1 MTNISRN
8 VKKGRMRGHSICPDA
23 CHLVRPLNE
32 RGVALWEFA
41 LVLPIVLFIAL
52 GVFDFG
58 KLIYF
63 SIEVESAARAAA
75 MFGAQNA
82 GEAITN
88 AAGITQ
94 AAYTEAPDIKTSGCG
109 TGQSPGTACF
119 LGNGAGAFVA
129 TGNTAYYGCECP
141 DGTDVKS
148 ASTSCTNCSGGQ
160 HEVYWVAVQTQA
172 TYKPFFPWNN
182 IAFTGL
188 PSSYNVSGYAKIRLG
203 AQ

>member
-1 MTNISRN
+1 
-8 VKKGRMRGHSICPDA
+8 MRGHSICPDA
-23 CHLVRPLNE
+23 CQLVRPLNE

-119 LGNGAGAFVA
+119 LGNGAGAVSY
-129 TGNTAYYGCECP
+129 THLDVYKRQVLY
-141 DGTDVKS
+141 GTDLGTDK
-148 ASTSCTNCSGGQ
+148 CSG
-160 HEVYWVAVQTQA
+160 
-172 TYKPFFPWNN
+172 
-182 IAFTGL
+182 
-188 PSSYNVSGYAKIRLG
+188 LG
-203 AQ
+203 N

>member
-1 MTNISRN
+1 MKIRRN
-8 VKKGRMRGHSICPDA
+8 AKLRRASCGAQHPNAGQS
-23 CHLVRPLNE
+23 VRKLNE

-41 LVLPIVLFIAL
+41 LVLPIVLFVAL

-82 GEAITN
+82 GEALTN

-119 LGNGAGAFVA
+119 LGNGASPFVA

-141 DGTDVKS
+141 DGTGIKS
-148 ASTSCTNCSGGQ
+148 ANTACTGCSGGQ

-172 TYKPFFPWNN
+172 NYKPFVPWNQLPF
-182 IAFTGL
+182 AGL
-188 PSSYNVSGYAKIRLG
+188 PSSYGLSGYAKVRLG

>member
-1 MTNISRN
+1 MMNIRRN
-8 VKKGRMRGHSICPDA
+8 IKPGRVRGHSLCTSA
-23 CHLVRPLNE
+23 SQGVRPLNE

-41 LVLPIVLFIAL
+41 LVLPVVLFIAL

-82 GEAITN
+82 GEALTN

-109 TGQSPGTACF
+109 T
-119 LGNGAGAFVA
+119 
-129 TGNTAYYGCECP
+129 
-141 DGTDVKS
+141 
-148 ASTSCTNCSGGQ
+148 
-160 HEVYWVAVQTQA
+160 
-172 TYKPFFPWNN
+172 
-182 IAFTGL
+182 
-188 PSSYNVSGYAKIRLG
+188 
-203 AQ
+203 